1 MPLFNINKPAE
12 EPAAAP
18 ISEGTPVDVVLK
30 LRQQG
35 LSNTQIV
42 EAMQRD
48 GYKTHQIFDAMNQA
62 DLTPAGPVGQPQP
75 PQQPQQMPPVP
86 PLAPV
91 PQPQMPQQQQQEQPQ
106 YFEQQQQMPSSY
118 DAGMEE
124 VAEAII
130 EEKWKDIS
138 KDISKVVDWK
148 NDTEARIV
156 AMEQKFSDLK
166 DQFDKVHAAIL
177 GKITEYDES
186 IKEVGSEVKAMEK
199 VFQDVLPRFTEN
211 INELSRITKT
221 VKKK

>member
-1 MPLFNINKPAE
+1 MPLFNINKPAD

-18 ISEGTPVDVVLK
+18 ISEGTPIDVVLK
-30 LRQQG
+30 LRRQG

-62 DLTPAGPVGQPQP
+62 DMTHAGPVGQPQQQSP
-75 PQQPQQMPPVP
+75 QPQQMPPVP
-86 PLAPV
+86 PPA
-91 PQPQMPQQQQQEQPQ
+91 PQPQMQQQQEQQP
-106 YFEQQQQMPSSY
+106 YFEQQQQQMPASY

-138 KDISKVVDWK
+138 KDISKVVEWK
-148 NDTEARIV
+148 TDTEARII